1 MIHAKSIQRFKANKA
16 ASVSLLFLVLLTAV
30 GLLAPWLSS
39 HDPDALNLGQVLQ
52 GFSTEHFL
60 GTDHLGRDIA
70 TRIMYGT
77 WVSLLCG
84 VGAVC
89 FGLVIAVPIGLF
101 SGYAGG
107 VIDMIVQRIVDALF
121 AFPAFLLA
129 LALVAVLGTGLA
141 NVIIAVGASTVPPM
155 IRLVRSGVLAI
166 MNADYVQNARAIG
179 CSKSRIILRHILPNM
194 AGPIIVQSTVYIGA
208 TIIAAAGLGV
218 LGLGGQPPASE
229 WGTMLG
235 EGRDYI
241 FTASHVVTV
250 PGLFIFAAVLAF
262 NYVGDGLRDALD
274 PKSTK

>member
-1 MIHAKSIQRFKANKA
+1 MIEVKSIKRFAANKA
-16 ASVSLLFLVLLTAV
+16 ALVSLLFLVVLTAV
-30 GLLAPWLSS
+30 AMLAPWFSRY
-39 HDPDALNLGQVLQ
+39 DPDALDLGQVLQ
-52 GFSTEHFL
+52 GFSAEHFL

-70 TRIMYGT
+70 TRIMYGARL
-77 WVSLLCG
+77 SLLSG

-101 SGYAGG
+101 SGYVGG
-107 VIDMIVQRIVDALF
+107 VIDMLTQRIVDALF

-166 MNADYVQNARAIG
+166 KNEEYVENARAIG
-179 CSKSRIILRHILPNM
+179 CSRSRIILRHILPNM

-208 TIIAAAGLGV
+208 TIIAAAGLGF
-218 LGLGGQPPASE
+218 LGLGVQPPAAE

-241 FTASHVVTV
+241 FTASHTVTV

-262 NYVGDGLRDALD
+262 NYVGDGLRDVLD
-274 PKSTK
+274 PKGAK